1 MLNIFRQV
9 FSCLISFYAYVSC
22 LFFLNE
28 GTITDLS
35 QSSAW
40 RKRWHSVRVVDIR
53 VDRGGASHPG
63 CYAQVLWAEMEKFTF
78 PVFENRE
85 CIMRIVISTV
95 LGVGE

>member
-1 MLNIFRQV
+1 MSLV
-9 FSCLISFYAYVSC
+9 FSFSTREQSLTSM
-22 LFFLNE
+22 
-28 GTITDLS
+28 S

-63 CYAQVLWAEMEKFTF
+63 RYAQVSWAEMERFTF

-85 CIMRIVISTV
+85 YLVRIVISTV
-95 LGVGE
+95 LEVGE